1 MKMSLLASALA
12 ATWVGLAA
20 PALAGASLDAE
31 MLGRYTTGLADIGE
45 EVSSGETVAL
55 RGDKMYVT
63 NADDV
68 SLDIV
73 DISQPVMPVRV
84 KRVDLSGFGSSVNSV
99 DVSSK
104 NLIAVAV
111 AADKKTSN
119 GTVVFMTPAGKV
131 VRTAEVGANPDMV
144 VFTPKGDR
152 LLVANEGEPD
162 CYGVGCTDPEG
173 TVSVIDVIPMKP
185 KLPVHSIGFGEALLP
200 DGVRI
205 FGPNATPAQDL
216 EPEYIAV
223 RDDGRT
229 AWVTL
234 QENNAVAKLDLATL
248 SVSEIFPL
256 GYKDHSIT
264 DNGLDVSDKD
274 DDINIQPW
282 GYVRGMYQ
290 PDAIAQ
296 FTAGGQTY
304 LITAN
309 EGDAREYDGFEEET
323 RAKSLSEDN
332 ASLAIIPD
340 VSDKNSLGRLNV
352 TNTPPGGDF
361 NNLYAFGARS
371 FSIWNADSGAQVWDS
386 GDQLEEKTAEL
397 LPDYFNSNN
406 DDNDSFDSRSDNKGP
421 EPEAVAVGR
430 VGGRT
435 YAFVGLERVGGV
447 MVYDITNPSAPV
459 YEDYLQTRVFGG
471 TEVGPDSGPEIIR
484 FIKPQVS
491 PTGGPML
498 AVANEITGTVSLWSL
513 KPAAP

>member
-1 MKMSLLASALA
+1 
-12 ATWVGLAA
+12 
-20 PALAGASLDAE
+20 
-31 MLGRYTTGLADIGE
+31 
-45 EVSSGETVAL
+45 
-55 RGDKMYVT
+55 
-63 NADDV
+63 
-68 SLDIV
+68 
-73 DISQPVMPVRV
+73 
-84 KRVDLSGFGSSVNSV
+84 
-99 DVSSK
+99 
-104 NLIAVAV
+104 
-111 AADKKTSN
+111 
-119 GTVVFMTPAGKV
+119 
-131 VRTAEVGANPDMV
+131 
-144 VFTPKGDR
+144 
-152 LLVANEGEPD
+152 
-162 CYGVGCTDPEG
+162 
-173 TVSVIDVIPMKP
+173 MKP

>member
-1 MKMSLLASALA
+1 MKMSLLANALA

-20 PALAGASLDAE
+20 PALAGASLDSE

-73 DISQPVMPVRV
+73 DISQPAMPVRV

-223 RDDGRT
+223 SDDGRT

-234 QENNAVAKLDLATL
+234 QENNAIAKLDLAKL

-256 GYKDHSIT
+256 GYKDHG
-264 DNGLDVSDKD
+264 DNGNGLDVSDKD
-274 DDINIQPW
+274 NKINIQPW
-282 GYVRGMYQ
+282 GYVHGMYQ

-296 FTAGGQTY
+296 FKTAGQTW

-309 EGDAREYDGFEEET
+309 EGDARDYDGYAEEV
-323 RAKSLSEDN
+323 RAKDLGTAVTYAD
-332 ASLAIIPD
+332 D
-340 VSDKNSLGRLNV
+340 DKKLGRLTV
-352 TNTPPGGDF
+352 TNTPPNDDLG
-361 NNLYAFGARS
+361 NLYVFGARS
-371 FSIWNADSGAQVWDS
+371 FSIWNADNGRLVWDS
-386 GDQLEEKTAEL
+386 GDQLEQTVAL
-397 LPDYFNSNN
+397 RLPANFSSNN
-406 DDNDSFDSRSDNKGP
+406 DADNFDNRSDNKGP